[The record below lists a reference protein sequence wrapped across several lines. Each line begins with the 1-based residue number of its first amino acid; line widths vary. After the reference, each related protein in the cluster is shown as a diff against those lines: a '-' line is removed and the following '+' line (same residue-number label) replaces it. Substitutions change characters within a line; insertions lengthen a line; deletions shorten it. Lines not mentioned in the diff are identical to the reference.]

1 MSANVFEGSMKVL
14 TTRSTCESVCG
25 SGVGS
30 GVSVGALAV
39 SGIAID
45 SAS

>member
-1 MSANVFEGSMKVL
+1 MSANVFDGSMKVL
-14 TTRSTCESVCG
+14 TTRSTCESVCDP
-25 SGVGS
+25 GVGS
-30 GVSVGALAV
+30 GVSVRALAV